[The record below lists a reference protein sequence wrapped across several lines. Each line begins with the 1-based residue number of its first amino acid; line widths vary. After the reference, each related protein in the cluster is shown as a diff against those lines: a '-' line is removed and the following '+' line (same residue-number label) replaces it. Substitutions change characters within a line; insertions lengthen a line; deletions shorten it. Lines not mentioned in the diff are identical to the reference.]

1 MSTMVNS
8 SVKHDPYHH
17 FQQDDVPISSS
28 LTTNLILDK
37 EGFVRNSKSLPPKRV
52 KRTGSPPPPSTT
64 SSAVLPARRR
74 LLLQQGRQ
82 RRLANE
88 DYAKIPTKTK
98 ILKMLKACEAV
109 ERDVSIAS
117 SILEAVNDR
126 TNY

>member
-1 MSTMVNS
+1 M
-8 SVKHDPYHH
+8 
-17 FQQDDVPISSS
+17 
-28 LTTNLILDK
+28 
-37 EGFVRNSKSLPPKRV
+37 
-52 KRTGSPPPPSTT
+52 
-64 SSAVLPARRR
+64 LPARRR

-126 TNY
+126 TNYQIFNGWLWKSVLV